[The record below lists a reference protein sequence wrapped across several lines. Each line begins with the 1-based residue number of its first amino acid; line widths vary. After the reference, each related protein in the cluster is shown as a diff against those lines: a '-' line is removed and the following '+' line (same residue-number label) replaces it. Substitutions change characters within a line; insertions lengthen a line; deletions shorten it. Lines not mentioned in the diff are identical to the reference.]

1 MVVVCKPILV
11 YSLSLSQA
19 EQYMLSARIFKC
31 GVLLPHEVR
40 INLNKY
46 AAPHQKDLNTRTPS
60 IPEKQEANLDQ
71 ELNSKANWSSYT

>member
-1 MVVVCKPILV
+1 
-11 YSLSLSQA
+11 
-19 EQYMLSARIFKC
+19 MLSARIFKC

-46 AAPHQKDLNTRTPS
+46 AAPHQKGPNTRTPS

-71 ELNSKANWSSYT
+71 ELNSKAKWSSYT